1 MTIIEIVAAR
11 NTAWKLEP
19 LARLLECSRG
29 KLYKMV
35 KAGRMPYMTIM
46 GMIRF
51 DPAATAAWLAN
62 QSFTPSR
69 SR

>member
-1 MTIIEIVAAR
+1 
-11 NTAWKLEP
+11 
-19 LARLLECSRG
+19 
-29 KLYKMV
+29 MV
-35 KAGRMPYMTIM
+35 KAGRMPYMTIA

-51 DPAATAAWLAN
+51 DPAITAAWVAS